1 MEITQLTAASVVNGI
16 KNNMTIDDFCRKYQC
31 TPERF
36 RQRMKQIYSHDQKN
50 LKHRLSEIEANE
62 KKPRKK
68 STEAKLDPVGTEL
81 DDSQTGTKQDENTDL
96 KKLRVFENEQSGY
109 LMALESKYQELAS
122 KHRASKT
129 SLQNLS
135 EKIDKLMLELKKLQ
149 ETFEEI
155 LESNSSI
162 EASMNKISEEWRS
175 VRSRLVDTRKKIQ
188 ELTTVTLCV
197 YASGEIAPM
206 DGRKIELDDSGWK
219 GIRDEL
225 LMSDEC
231 QELRIKDVATLGRL
245 LAIVKNVEKEGFK
258 IEVICDSSELEKVFQ
273 KLR

>member
-1 MEITQLTAASVVNGI
+1 MEIKQLTAASVVNGI

-31 TPERF
+31 TPESF
-36 RQRMKQIYSHDQKN
+36 RDRLGQIYSHDQRN
-50 LKHRLSEIEANE
+50 LKRRLSEIEANG
-62 KKPRKK
+62 KKPRKR
-68 STEAKLDPVGTEL
+68 STDAKLDPVGTEL
-81 DDSQTGTKQDENTDL
+81 DDSQTGTKQDENTNL
-96 KKLRVFENEQSGY
+96 KKLRELENEQSGH
-109 LMALESKYQELAS
+109 LIALESKYQELAS

-162 EASMNKISEEWRS
+162 EASMNEISEEWGS
-175 VRSRLVDTRKKIQ
+175 VRSQLDVTRKKIQ
-188 ELTTVTLCV
+188 ELMTVTLCV

-219 GIRDEL
+219 SIRDEL

-231 QELRIKDVATLGRL
+231 QELRIKEVTTLGRL
-245 LAIVKNVEKEGFK
+245 LAIVKNAGREGFE
-258 IEVICDSSELEKVFQ
+258 IEVICDSSELEKAFQ
-273 KLR
+273 KLK